1 MSYLIIDL
9 EPARKFLNSF
19 LAGETYDA
27 QPHVIKLG
35 NEAIVETDHC
45 NISGLADDLVRLL
58 KEKPPKSAA
67 RSKGAWFDMNAVS
80 KIHGTLRNLSAEAA
94 SDPRFWAWLTFAGS
108 GKKFAEIVA
117 ERFSVKA
124 GEEAKEKN
132 FGITTQADVFEGLFA
147 HIWWRG
153 YRFYD
158 PTASNPYKL
167 AERGYV
173 DLWRSH
179 VLREA
184 YSYGPNMAK
193 AFIKFMYPRHGEVS
207 GHHAG
212 YMRALPP
219 KLKARHTSCCFEA
232 LSEEECRN
240 IIDELAAEA
249 KAEGFP
255 EKKKEPKQKSRK
267 SSKRRGKSRKS
278 K

>member
-1 MSYLIIDL
+1 MSYHIIDL
-9 EPARKFLNSF
+9 KPAADCLAKF
-19 LAGETYDA
+19 LAGEVYDP
-27 QPHVIKLG
+27 QPYVTTTGIPGTL
-35 NEAIVETDHC
+35 ETDGINFC
-45 NISGLADDLVRLL
+45 ALADDLQRLL
-58 KEKPPKSAA
+58 AAKPPKHAS
-67 RSKGAWFDMNAVS
+67 RSPGAWFDLQAVS
-80 KIHGTLRNLSAEAA
+80 KVHKALKSLSPAAA
-94 SDPRFWAWLTFAGS
+94 SDPRFWAWLTFAGC
-108 GKKFAEIVA
+108 GKKYADIVA
-117 ERFSVKA
+117 ERFK
-124 GEEAKEKN
+124 GTKEEKN

-158 PTASNPYKL
+158 PKASNPYDL

-179 VLREA
+179 ILREA

-193 AFIKFMYPRHGEVS
+193 AFIKFMYPKHGEVS

-219 KLKARHTSCCFEA
+219 KLKARHTSCYFEA
-232 LSEEECRN
+232 LSEEDCRK

-255 EKKKEPKQKSRK
+255 EKKNESKQKGRK
-267 SSKRRGKSRKS
+267 SSKRRGKSRTTK
-278 K
+278 